1 MYYAAVWPLNLV
13 LSMTKELARFLL
25 IINDFS
31 CTSLLLLLLLLLLL
45 QRTGLGACCFVT
57 RVHMNDNLHCQ
68 GIAQG

>member
-13 LSMTKELARFLL
+13 LSMTKGLARFLL
-25 IINDFS
+25 INNDFS
-31 CTSLLLLLLLLLLL
+31 CTSLLLLLLLL

-68 GIAQG
+68 SGIAQG